1 MIEEKNVT
9 SIEKEM
15 THSYLEYAMSV
26 IIGRAL
32 PDVRDGLKPVH
43 RRVLFA
49 MRQLRN
55 DWNKPYKKSARVV
68 GDVIGKY
75 HPHGDTAVYD
85 TIVRMAQNFSL
96 RYTLI
101 DGQGNF
107 GSVDGDSP
115 AAMRYTEIRM
125 RKLAHLML
133 SDIEKE
139 TVDWIPNYDETLEEP
154 SVFPTKFPALLVNGS
169 SGIAVG
175 MTTNI
180 PPHNLGEVCDGIIA
194 LLDNPAMDILDLMTY
209 IPGPD
214 FPTSGIIHGKKGI
227 YDAYTTGRGVIT
239 IRAKMEVELNNKT
252 QRETIVVTEL
262 PYQVNKARLVEK
274 IDELMREKVIEG
286 AAYVRDESDRDGMRI
301 AIGLKKDQIADVV
314 INQLYKHTYMQSSF
328 GIIFLAVINKRP
340 QLFNIKQILEQ
351 FINHR
356 KDVIR
361 KRTIFDLK
369 KAEERAHILEGL
381 KKALEHLD
389 AVVSLIRGS
398 RSPEDAKFRLMR
410 FDPDNLN
417 SSNSSENFDGLDYPF
432 AFSEFQAQ
440 AILEMRLQRLT
451 GLERDKIEEEY
462 LALLKDINWF
472 KEILSS
478 DEVVKGIIKDEISE
492 MRSEFTDPRR
502 TEIVEHSGDIDI
514 EDLIAQED
522 MVVTISRTG
531 YIKRNPVTLYEIQR
545 RGGKGKTAMGTK
557 EDDFVEHLFVAST
570 HHTFLFITNFGKVYQ
585 KKVYDIPMAGRTSL
599 GKAIVNLLNFDEGE
613 KLATVLTVP
622 QFEDGK
628 YVIMA
633 TKQGLVKKTDL
644 MSYSRPRS
652 EGLIGIKLVE
662 GDELISARITD
673 GTMDIF
679 LGSKGGKVIRFSE
692 EEVRSVGRG
701 SMGVIGMRI
710 KESDQVVG
718 MEVLSHGQ
726 TLLTVTENGYG
737 KRTKIEEYNS
747 QARGGQGVFSI
758 KTSQRN
764 GMMVSLLLVEES
776 DELMLVTDKGKLIRI
791 HVGGISTISR
801 ATQGVRLINLSD
813 EEKLIAVARLP
824 EDGTNKVQRCSDSQ
838 EDAEQDFEHDCIQED
853 LASSEHDEL
862 DEDFGDPEEIQ
873 DNEDQSYDDLDE
885 EEEAD
890 ETDS

>member
-1 MIEEKNVT
+1 MIEDKNVT

-43 RRVLFA
+43 RRALFA

-85 TIVRMAQNFSL
+85 TIVRMAQDFSL
-96 RYTLI
+96 RYTLV

-139 TVDWIPNYDETLEEP
+139 TVDWVPNYDETMEEP

-180 PPHNLGEVCDGIIA
+180 PPHNIGEVSDAISA
-194 LLDNPAMDILDLMTY
+194 LLDNPDMEIPELMQY

-214 FPTSGIIHGKKGI
+214 FPTAGIIHGKKGI
-227 YDAYTTGRGVIT
+227 YDAYTTGRGVI
-239 IRAKMEVELNNKT
+239 IVRAKMEVEINSKT

-262 PYQVNKARLVEK
+262 PYQVNKAKLVEK

-286 AAYVRDESDRDGMRI
+286 AAFVRDESDRDGMRI
-301 AIGLKKDQIADVV
+301 AIGLKRDQIPDVV
-314 INQLYKHTYMQSSF
+314 INQLYKHTNMQSSF
-328 GIIFLAVINKRP
+328 GIIFLAVVNKRP

-356 KDVIR
+356 KDVITR
-361 KRTIFDLK
+361 RTIFELK
-369 KAEERAHILEGL
+369 KAEERAHILDGL
-381 KKALEHLD
+381 RKALDHLD
-389 AVVSLIRGS
+389 AVVALIRAS
-398 RSPEDAKFRLMR
+398 ASPEDAKNGLMNPEQ
-410 FDPDNLN
+410 FN
-417 SSNSSENFDGLDYPF
+417 
-432 AFSEFQAQ
+432 FSESQAQ
-440 AILEMRLQRLT
+440 AILDMRLQKLT
-451 GLERDKIEEEY
+451 GLERGKIDEEY
-462 LALLKDINWF
+462 FVLIKDIEWF
-472 KEILSS
+472 TKILAS
-478 DEVVKGIIKDEISE
+478 DEVVKGIIREEISE
-492 MRSEFTDPRR
+492 MKAEFADPRR
-502 TEIVEHSGDIDI
+502 TEIVEHSGDINI
-514 EDLIAQED
+514 EDLIAEED

-557 EDDFVEHLFVAST
+557 DDDFVEHLFVAST

-622 QFEDGK
+622 QFEEGK

-633 TKQGLVKKTDL
+633 TQKGLVKKTAL
-644 MSYSRPRS
+644 MSYSRPRTD
-652 EGLIGIKLVE
+652 GLIGIKLVE
-662 GDELISARITD
+662 GDELISARITN

-679 LGSKGGKVIRFSE
+679 LGSKSGKVIRFSE

-710 KESDQVVG
+710 KENDQVVG
-718 MEVLSHGQ
+718 MEALSHGQ

-737 KRTKIEEYNS
+737 KRTKIEEYNA
-747 QARGGQGVFSI
+747 QGRGGQGVFSI
-758 KTSQRN
+758 KTSKRN
-764 GMMVSLLLVEES
+764 GMMVSLLLVEDS

-791 HVGGISTISR
+791 HVDGISTISR

-824 EDGTNKVQRCSDSQ
+824 ESEDKQPKCSEEDGQNSEQDCFEDSDDYDSQ
-838 EDAEQDFEHDCIQED
+838 EDLSASEED
-853 LASSEHDEL
+853 DLEKDY
-862 DEDFGDPEEIQ
+862 GDPEESQ
-873 DNEDQSYDDLDE
+873 DNDDESYDDVE
-885 EEEAD
+885 ED
-890 ETDS
+890 DDDK